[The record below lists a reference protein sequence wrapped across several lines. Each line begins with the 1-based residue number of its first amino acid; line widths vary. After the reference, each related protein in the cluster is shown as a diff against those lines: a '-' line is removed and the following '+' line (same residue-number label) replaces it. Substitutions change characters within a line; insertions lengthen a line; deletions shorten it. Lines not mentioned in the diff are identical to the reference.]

1 MDVLSLVGLAA
12 VTAMLIFYAL
22 EDRISWYSLAFA
34 GVCALGSLMASRR
47 AHGLSTV
54 EAIWATARPRRLAI
68 LSVPGISVLGMKY
81 GCHCPG

>member
-1 MDVLSLVGLAA
+1 MVQL
-12 VTAMLIFYAL
+12 
-22 EDRISWYSLAFA
+22 
-34 GVCALGSLMASRR
+34 GVCRGVRFRSLMASRR

-81 GCHCPG
+81 GCHCPGVAPERERLCEAF